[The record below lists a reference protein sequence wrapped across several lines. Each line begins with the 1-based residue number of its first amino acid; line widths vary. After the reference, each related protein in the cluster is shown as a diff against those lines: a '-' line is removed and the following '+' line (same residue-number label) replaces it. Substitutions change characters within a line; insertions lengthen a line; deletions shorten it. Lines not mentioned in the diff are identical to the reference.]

1 MTSSNLPIHPVTGLR
16 ALGIGKR
23 GPIWPVIGG
32 SVDSE
37 TGEVTFGDADENADS
52 QNEDDGNGAGPDDGD
67 ASEPQTSN
75 GKAFAVDGEG
85 NSLGYPVDT
94 PVKEMSVE
102 EQMNYWKRQSRK
114 KEDQLKKAKS
124 PDEIAK
130 LEQELADLKA
140 QSQTADEKKLEEAV
154 AAARAEGETE
164 AKNFY
169 LPLLHETQIRGYA
182 HPFLKEE
189 KAIDTWLQGIAIEN
203 FVDSETQ
210 MIDGEKVNSYLK
222 AIYGEPG
229 KSTTS
234 PQFQNTG
241 QFQGRKKERVN
252 YAQQGAEIA
261 ARRFGTSD

>member
-23 GPIWPVIGG
+23 GPIWPAIGASPEHDDPDTPDLDLSDPSG
-32 SVDSE
+32 GEPDPSE
-37 TGEVTFGDADENADS
+37 DDDPADS
-52 QNEDDGNGAGPDDGD
+52 G
-67 ASEPQTSN
+67 EPQTSN
-75 GKAFAVDGEG
+75 GKPFATDADG
-85 NSLGYPVDT
+85 NSYGYPVDT

-140 QSQTADEKKLEEAV
+140 QGQTEDQKKFQEAV
-154 AAARAEGETE
+154 DAARAEGETE